1 VDKFRG
7 GVLTETV
14 STTATTTAAQDD
26 TSLMA
31 FFKEMN
37 LQEKRTFWG
46 CWAGWSLDGMDFMI
60 YPLVLG
66 TVIAMWDVD
75 RGVAGMVTTLTIL
88 TSSIGGWLGGYFA
101 DRIGRVRM
109 LKITILWFS
118 FFSVLCAFAQDFTQ
132 LAIYRALL
140 GFGFGAEWS
149 AGAIL
154 VGETVK
160 AKYRGRAV
168 GSVQSGWAIGW
179 GLAVVAQAAVY
190 SLAEPEW
197 AWRIMFL
204 LGGLPA
210 LLVFYLR
217 RYVREP
223 EVSVKTMQATAGNRP
238 SIFEIFK
245 GGYLKTTVLA
255 CIMTSGATGGYYA
268 INTWLPTYLTN
279 DRGLSVV
286 ASTGYMFFLII
297 GAFLGFMF
305 GAWFADRFGR
315 RKLFLFFSVGAA
327 TLVVM
332 YIQLPLSNSVMFFLG
347 LPMGFFS
354 TGHFSGMGPILTEL
368 YPTRLRGSGQ
378 GFTYNFGRGLG
389 AFIPAFVGIL
399 SLYLPLGDAMALF
412 AVISYGIFFVAAFML
427 PETKGMELHVD

>member
-1 VDKFRG
+1 
-7 GVLTETV
+7 LTDT
-14 STTATTTAAQDD
+14 SNTAPASADD
-26 TSLMA
+26 TSLTA
-31 FFKEMN
+31 FFKDMTVK
-37 LQEKRTFWG
+37 EKRTFWG

-66 TVIAMWDVD
+66 TLITLWDVD
-75 RGVAGMVTTLTIL
+75 RGTAGIVTTLTIL
-88 TSSIGGWLGGYFA
+88 TSSVGGWVGGYFA

-109 LKITILWFS
+109 LQITILWFS
-118 FFSVLCAFAQDFTQ
+118 FFSVLCAFATDFTE

-179 GLAVVAQAAVY
+179 GLAVIAQAAVY
-190 SLAEPEW
+190 SLAEPEM
-197 AWRIMFL
+197 AWRIMFV

-217 RYVREP
+217 RYVEEP
-223 EVSVKTMQATAGNRP
+223 EVSVKAMAASQAGDRA

-255 CIMTSGATGGYYA
+255 SIMTSGATGGYYA
-268 INTWLPTYLTN
+268 INTWLPTYLNTQ
-279 DRGLSVV
+279 RGLSVV
-286 ASTGYMFFLII
+286 ASTGYLAFLII
-297 GAFLGFMF
+297 GAFLGFIF

-327 TLVVM
+327 ILVVM

-378 GFTYNFGRGLG
+378 GFCYNFGRGLG
-389 AFIPAFVGIL
+389 AFIPAFVGYL
-399 SLYLPLGDAMALF
+399 SLYLPLGDAMSVF
-412 AVISYGIFFVAAFML
+412 AVISYGVFFVTALML
-427 PETKGMELHVD
+427 PETKGKELTDD

>member
-1 VDKFRG
+1 MADITTG
-7 GVLTETV
+7 TTPDTTS
-14 STTATTTAAQDD
+14 STSAAGD
-26 TSLMA
+26 TSLTA
-31 FFKEMN
+31 FFKDMSV
-37 LQEKRTFWG
+37 QEKRTFWG
-46 CWAGWSLDGMDFMI
+46 CFGGWSLDGMDFMI
-60 YPLVLG
+60 FPLVLG
-66 TVIAMWDVD
+66 TLLTLWDLD
-75 RGVAGMVTTLTIL
+75 RGSAGIVTTLTIL
-88 TSSIGGWLGGYFA
+88 TSSIGGWIGGYYA

-109 LKITILWFS
+109 IKLTILWFS

-168 GSVQSGWAIGW
+168 GSVQSGWAVGW
-179 GLAVVAQAAVY
+179 GLAVIAQAAVY
-190 SLAEPEW
+190 SLAEPAL

-217 RYVREP
+217 RYVVEP
-223 EVSVKTMQATAGNRP
+223 QVSVQSMRAAEAGNRP
-238 SIFEIFK
+238 SMLEIFK
-245 GGYLKTTVLA
+245 GGYLKTTLLA
-255 CIMTSGATGGYYA
+255 SVMTSGATGGYYA

-279 DRGLSVV
+279 QRGLSVV
-286 ASTGYMFFLII
+286 ASTGYMVFLII
-297 GAFLGFMF
+297 GAFLGFIF

-315 RKLFLFFSVGAA
+315 RKLFLFFSAGAA
-327 TLVVM
+327 TLVVL
-332 YIQLPLSNSVMFFLG
+332 YIQLPLSDSVMFFLG

-354 TGHFSGMGPILTEL
+354 TGHFSGLGPILTEL

-378 GFTYNFGRGLG
+378 GFTYNFGRGMG
-389 AFIPAFVGIL
+389 AFIPAFVGYL
-399 SLYLPLGDAMALF
+399 SLYMPLGDAMSIF
-412 AVISYGIFFVAAFML
+412 AVISYGVFFVMALML
-427 PETKGMELHVD
+427 PETRGKELVAD